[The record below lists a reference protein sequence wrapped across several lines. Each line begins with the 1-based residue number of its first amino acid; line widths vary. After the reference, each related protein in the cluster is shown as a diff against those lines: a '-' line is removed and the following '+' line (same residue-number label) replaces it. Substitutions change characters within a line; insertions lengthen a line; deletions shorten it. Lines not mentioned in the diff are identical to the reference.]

1 MIPKPN
7 KAPIPMVRARGFT
20 LIELLVVIA
29 IIAIL
34 AAMLLPALSRAK
46 SKAQAASCMNNNK
59 QLILA
64 WTMYVNDNADRL
76 PINSLNSQPYQNTP
90 SWIAGFMDWT
100 IGQQNTNTDYLVNET
115 YSLLG
120 ANVGR
125 SLKIFACPAANYVSG
140 PERALGWTARA
151 RSVSMDAAVGDGNK
165 FMGYPFSSTF
175 WWAKK
180 MPDLLYPGP
189 CDSWVFTD
197 EHPDSIDDGALYTS
211 YTYTTGSGLF
221 PELPGTQHGGGCG
234 LAFADGSAVIRKWRS
249 ALANTPVTYV
259 RLVDVNVVNNP
270 DMQWFAEHT
279 PRPK

>member
-1 MIPKPN
+1 MNPQPGSRRLS
-7 KAPIPMVRARGFT
+7 RAFAFT

-46 SKAQAASCMNNNK
+46 AKAQAAACMSNNK

-64 WTMYVNDNADRL
+64 WTMYLHDNADRL
-76 PINSLNSQPYQNTP
+76 PINSLNSQSYQNTP
-90 SWIAGFMDWT
+90 SWIFGFMDWS
-100 IGQQNTNTDYLVNET
+100 IGQQNTNLDYLVNDT
-115 YSLLG
+115 FSLLG
-120 ANVGR
+120 QNVGK
-125 SLKIFACPAANYVSG
+125 SIKIFACPAANYLSG

-165 FMGYPFSSTF
+165 FQGYPFSSTY

-180 MPDLLYPGP
+180 LSDLNFPGP
-189 CDSWVFTD
+189 SESWVFTD
-197 EHPDSIDDGALYTS
+197 EHPDSIDDGAMYTS
-211 YTYTTGSGLF
+211 YTYTNGTGLF

-234 LAFADGSAVIRKWRS
+234 LAFADGSAVIHRWTS
-249 ALANTPVTYV
+249 ALANTPVTYQRV
-259 RLVDVNVVNNP
+259 VDVNVVNNP
-270 DMQWFAEHT
+270 DMTWFANHT